1 MPYNFR
7 LGATRVKEELEYFK
21 NALQEIGN
29 LKDMLKEQLE
39 RLEGELK
46 QLIDEKCKSFLSD

>member
-46 QLIDEKCKSFLSD
+46 